1 MMEKKMKKHKV
12 IFRILLIVI
21 CCMCFTVTGYARAG
35 GGGSSGGSGGGSGS
49 SSGSG
54 SHSHYYGQGGRR
66 GGPVEMIIWW
76 GTFICMAGAGTIVFH
91 YGIQKAKR
99 KSLRSMKSFEKPGE
113 EWNPKKMKKY
123 VKHAYFVI
131 QECWRRQDTSYAEKY
146 LSNNL
151 IQNWNSKL
159 GWMEVNH
166 EKPVQERV
174 RFLNAAPVFA
184 FDKEGEEHDRVIYLI
199 HGRMIGYYINIDTGE
214 VVRGKTSPETFYE
227 YWVFI
232 REDGRWVL
240 DEIRQK
246 DEVDVERL

>member
-1 MMEKKMKKHKV
+1 MESEKDEKICEAC
-12 IFRILLIVI
+12 IFCYSGMLEAPGYILCGKI
-21 CCMCFTVTGYARAG
+21 
-35 GGGSSGGSGGGSGS
+35 
-49 SSGSG
+49 
-54 SHSHYYGQGGRR
+54 
-66 GGPVEMIIWW
+66 P
-76 GTFICMAGAGTIVFH
+76 
-91 YGIQKAKR
+91 
-99 KSLRSMKSFEKPGE
+99 EK
-113 EWNPKKMKKY
+113 
-123 VKHAYFVI
+123 
-131 QECWRRQDTSYAEKY
+131 
-146 LSNNL
+146 NL

-246 DEVDVERL
+246 DEVDVKRL

>member
-1 MMEKKMKKHKV
+1 
-12 IFRILLIVI
+12 
-21 CCMCFTVTGYARAG
+21 
-35 GGGSSGGSGGGSGS
+35 
-49 SSGSG
+49 
-54 SHSHYYGQGGRR
+54 
-66 GGPVEMIIWW
+66 MIIWW

-113 EWNPKKMKKY
+113 EWNPKEMKKY

-146 LSNNL
+146 LSKNL

-246 DEVDVERL
+246 DEVDVKRL